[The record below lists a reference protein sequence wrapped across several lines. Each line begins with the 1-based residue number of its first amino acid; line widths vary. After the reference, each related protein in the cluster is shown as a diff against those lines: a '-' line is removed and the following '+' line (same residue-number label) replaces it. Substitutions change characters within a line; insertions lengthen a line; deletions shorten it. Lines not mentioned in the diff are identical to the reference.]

1 MGTPCV
7 DGRVTWAKSA
17 TFKLTLTGP
26 PCHCGKQGCLEVYC
40 TAEAILRDARIAA
53 LNRDHLNPKSAAL
66 PQQIEDVVASSEPV
80 FAEVIKRAGRR
91 LGTVLAEAVAI
102 LDPELVLLGGE
113 TLQLLGDSFV
123 ETMVLEI
130 RKSAMP
136 SKPLP
141 PVKRSSLGADA
152 GVIGAATLVLHNAY
166 APSLQLL
173 NLI

>member
-1 MGTPCV
+1 LGVRSNIT
-7 DGRVTWAKSA
+7 S
-17 TFKLTLTGP
+17 
-26 PCHCGKQGCLEVYC
+26 
-40 TAEAILRDARIAA
+40 IA
-53 LNRDHLNPKSAAL
+53 
-66 PQQIEDVVASSEPV
+66 VVASSESV

-136 SKPLP
+136 INSTAISFRACKCSTTVPE
-141 PVKRSSLGADA
+141 K
-152 GVIGAATLVLHNAY
+152 
-166 APSLQLL
+166 
-173 NLI
+173 

>member
-1 MGTPCV
+1 
-7 DGRVTWAKSA
+7 
-17 TFKLTLTGP
+17 
-26 PCHCGKQGCLEVYC
+26 
-40 TAEAILRDARIAA
+40 
-53 LNRDHLNPKSAAL
+53 
-66 PQQIEDVVASSEPV
+66 
-80 FAEVIKRAGRR
+80 
-91 LGTVLAEAVAI
+91 LGAVLAEAVAI

-152 GVIGAATLVLHNAY
+152 GARKTFARVFTELAIRQCYSGFDTGLDQHKFN
-166 APSLQLL
+166 
-173 NLI
+173 N